1 MGRITCEQ
9 KGECFF
15 LTFLKEDV
23 EDEKDGLRQGD
34 EVSFF
39 VSTHKRTGAVR
50 AVQIILLRHC
60 EEKKA
65 QGIVASLKDSFGF
78 IERADEASEIFF
90 HHSEVD
96 GGIEILRVGSH
107 VEFVIQDRHGK
118 PVATNVVKLQPGTVK
133 LEVNVY
139 LTMRQTYEACS
150 PLSVGSL

>member
-107 VEFVIQDRHGK
+107 VEFVIQDRHVSWYCLELYILG
-118 PVATNVVKLQPGTVK
+118 TQPF
-133 LEVNVY
+133 LEEHFSCFAIFQ
-139 LTMRQTYEACS
+139 L
-150 PLSVGSL
+150 G